1 MVEKENLLKMAM
13 VREAAEEEV
22 FLFPNVVGV
31 GIGFKTVGG
40 QITEEICI
48 KVYVEKKLP
57 QAELAAEAIIPAEY
71 EGIPLD
77 VEEVGKIEAQ
87 VFKTRLRPARPG
99 YSIGHYRI
107 TAGTFGCLVK
117 DVCCSEIYILSNNHV
132 LANSNVARIGDPI
145 LQPGRYDGG
154 SLPNDLIANLRRFV
168 RINFGDRD
176 RYNLVD
182 AAIAKPIEI
191 RMVRADIINVG
202 IPNGC
207 AEVALGM
214 SVKKSGRTTQTTIG
228 RVIGTDVSIAVNYG
242 GGRIAYFRDQILTTN
257 MSAGGDSGS
266 ILLDTDGRVV
276 GLLFA
281 GSSRVTVHNKI
292 QNVLMALRIKLIKN

>member
-132 LANSNVARIGDPI
+132 LANSNIARIGDPI

-191 RMVRADIINVG
+191 RMVRADIINIG

-228 RVIGTDVSIAVNYG
+228 KVIGTDVSIVVNYG